1 MRKLIWRRLNKLKKM
16 QRKINKNVRNISNF
30 TDKQSEQDLK
40 ESEKIILSNRDRD
53 LVMSALEN
61 PPEPNKAL
69 KGLFK

>member
-1 MRKLIWRRLNKLKKM
+1 M

-53 LVMSALEN
+53 LVMSVLGN

>member
-1 MRKLIWRRLNKLKKM
+1 MLR
-16 QRKINKNVRNISNF
+16 RKINKNVRNISNF

-40 ESEKIILSNRDRD
+40 ESEKIILSNRDRN

>member
-1 MRKLIWRRLNKLKKM
+1 M

-40 ESEKIILSNRDRD
+40 ESEKIILSNRDRN

>member
-1 MRKLIWRRLNKLKKM
+1 M
-16 QRKINKNVRNISNF
+16 QRKINKKVRNISNF

-40 ESEKIILSNRDRD
+40 ESEKIILSNRDRN

>member
-1 MRKLIWRRLNKLKKM
+1 ML
-16 QRKINKNVRNISNF
+16 RKINKNVRNISNF